1 MSSLHKLAA
10 HYRTLLVSAV
20 RSSDYKEEDYD
31 IEGAYSKSLLY
42 IQSASRSHLY
52 RGPPSMSPSCS
63 VPASSSS
70 HSTVYNSDPL
80 SHFSTSAPA
89 SLQTHPKY
97 SPIYSSY
104 PSYPALSQPSNPSVP
119 PVYPSQP
126 SYPALSQL
134 SNPSVPPP
142 YSSYPSYPALSQPSN
157 PSVPPPYSSQP
168 YPLPSQ
174 DSTQLPTGNAS
185 PLMSK
190 LPTPI
195 LPSPDSSTKESFL
208 KLGSSLFS
216 TNNSTNSSYDYT
228 DYPNDN
234 CSQITQQSMPLPSLP
249 IPPVPAQQSQS

>member
-119 PVYPSQP
+119 P
-126 SYPALSQL
+126 
-134 SNPSVPPP
+134 
-142 YSSYPSYPALSQPSN
+142 
-157 PSVPPPYSSQP
+157 PYSSQP

>member
-31 IEGAYSKSLLY
+31 IEGAYNKSLLY
-42 IQSASRSHLY
+42 VQSASRSHLY
-52 RGPPSMSPSCS
+52 RDPSSMSPSCS

-70 HSTVYNSDPL
+70 L
-80 SHFSTSAPA
+80 SHFSNGTSA
-89 SLQTHPKY
+89 S
-97 SPIYSSY
+97 IYSSY
-104 PSYPALSQPSNPSVP
+104 SSYPALSQPSNPSVP

-126 SYPALSQL
+126 SYPAFSQP

-142 YSSYPSYPALSQPSN
+142 YSSYPSYPVLSQPSN

-174 DSTQLPTGNAS
+174 DSTQLLTGNAS

-208 KLGSSLFS
+208 KFGSSLFS

>member
-97 SPIYSSY
+97 SPIYT
-104 PSYPALSQPSNPSVP
+104 
-119 PVYPSQP
+119 
-126 SYPALSQL
+126 
-134 SNPSVPPP
+134 
-142 YSSYPSYPALSQPSN
+142 SYPSYPALSQPSN

>member
-70 HSTVYNSDPL
+70 RSTVYNSDPL

-97 SPIYSSY
+97 SPIYTSH
-104 PSYPALSQPSNPSVP
+104 PSYPALSQP
-119 PVYPSQP
+119 
-126 SYPALSQL
+126 

-195 LPSPDSSTKESFL
+195 LPSPDSSTKASFL